1 MGGSWGG
8 KWGSWGSLGGL
19 KGDLRGLGGSWNLE
33 MVEVLLSNGEVGVNA
48 QVGGVWGGPWGGKW
62 GVWGS

>member
-19 KGDLRGLGGSWNLE
+19 KGDLRGLGGSWNLGV
-33 MVEVLLSNGEVGVNA
+33 VEVLLSSGEVGVSV
-48 QVGGVWGGPWGGKW
+48 QVGGVLGGEL
-62 GVWGS
+62 GVWGGWGC